1 MNSVG
6 RRNYANLADACDTL
20 WQQILWLVRSRQL
33 LQDALKSVEL
43 RRIIAMMQDVFI
55 NGAQIRNTYEV
66 TLRNI
71 RQQID
76 RTIDIARLYILY
88 VLGIHRSAVLLSIFI
103 CGRILFTN

>member
-1 MNSVG
+1 MTTPA
-6 RRNYANLADACDTL
+6 RHA
-20 WQQILWLVRSRQL
+20 
-33 LQDALKSVEL
+33 KE
-43 RRIIAMMQDVFI
+43 RRIETNYSDDARCLFI

-66 TLRNI
+66 TLRNM